1 MGEKGSRMEREDTE
15 DFEREVR
22 RAKIIVSDPR
32 AQGVAKFDDA
42 ELNEEL
48 RFRKTVY
55 LEALHFLESI
65 GEL

>member
-1 MGEKGSRMEREDTE
+1 MEIENTE
-15 DFEREVR
+15 DFEERVWA
-22 RAKIIVSDPR
+22 AKVIVSDPR